1 MTGHRDGGMTMKFA
15 YKVVSLFLL
24 TASIA
29 TKNTYA
35 WNEQL
40 LNGNELLNYIN
51 QVVAG
56 SLDAIKELPPQQQQQ
71 VLATM
76 ERENIYPELDVNL
89 VNMQT
94 SSLPLCAPG
103 YWGANWAKEDIE
115 ERSTT
120 SGLKYQVGPNCY
132 RFQPGDC
139 GSDSDDAMVSFYLG
153 NHAESLAELR
163 PLLKWT
169 SSSDYVRLYMA
180 LTHLGKFRSR
190 VYEQTKDGQR
200 DNYNVYI
207 CLPGYLFLYMDTIV
221 IRKY

>member
-1 MTGHRDGGMTMKFA
+1 MKFA
-15 YKVVSLFLL
+15 YKRIGLFML
-24 TASIA
+24 AISIGA
-29 TKNTYA
+29 GIAYA
-35 WNEQL
+35 RNEQL
-40 LNGNELLNYIN
+40 LSGNELLDYIN
-51 QVVAG
+51 QVVTG
-56 SLDAIKELPPQQQQQ
+56 DLNVIKQLPTHQQRQ

-76 ERENIYPELDVNL
+76 ERENIYPELDDNL
-89 VNMQT
+89 VNTQT

-103 YWGANWAKEDIE
+103 YWGASWAKEDIE

-207 CLPGYLFLYMDTIV
+207 CLPVYLFLYMDTIV